1 MSKNSQKNPQ
11 TEKPAAADDKTQ
23 VSVNAEPV
31 VDASAEAEQEVDPI
45 DSLNQE
51 IAGLQEQLAAS
62 RNDLLKAYA
71 DTDNTRKRLQKET
84 EMARKYR
91 FQSAALELLP
101 ILDNMDLALASK
113 PENEEAANFVRGF
126 EMIRTQLVNALTNEG
141 VQEIEA
147 LNQPFDANF
156 MQALMTEKQEGV
168 EPGQV
173 LQVLQKGYK
182 LKDRILRPA
191 LVKVSE

>member
-11 TEKPAAADDKTQ
+11 TETPETKNPAPENDAPLT
-23 VSVNAEPV
+23 NEEPV
-31 VDASAEAEQEVDPI
+31 QAEAVDPI
-45 DSLNQE
+45 DSLNDE
-51 IAGLQEQLAAS
+51 IAALQQQLAAS

-84 EMARKYR
+84 ETARKYR

-101 ILDNMDLALASK
+101 ILDNMDLALATAPS
-113 PENEEAANFVRGF
+113 NEEAANFVRGF

-156 MQALMTEKQEGV
+156 MQALMTEKKEGV
-168 EPGQV
+168 EPNTV
-173 LQVLQKGYK
+173 TEVLQKGYK

>member
-1 MSKNSQKNPQ
+1 M
-11 TEKPAAADDKTQ
+11 
-23 VSVNAEPV
+23 
-31 VDASAEAEQEVDPI
+31 
-45 DSLNQE
+45 
-51 IAGLQEQLAAS
+51 
-62 RNDLLKAYA
+62 
-71 DTDNTRKRLQKET
+71 
-84 EMARKYR
+84 
-91 FQSAALELLP
+91 
-101 ILDNMDLALASK
+101 
-113 PENEEAANFVRGF
+113 
-126 EMIRTQLVNALTNEG
+126 
-141 VQEIEA
+141 QEIEA